1 VRRGEIWTV
10 AGGPDYARKPRPMII
25 IQANEFSETATITL
39 CGLTT
44 TATEGPLGRLVIA
57 PSALNG
63 LRSPSHVMVDK
74 IASVAK
80 SKLGYRLGR
89 LDHEDITRLN
99 SHLKIFLDLA

>member
-25 IQANEFSETATITL
+25 IQANQFSDTASITI

-44 TATEGPLGRLVIA
+44 TATDTPLARLVIQ

-74 IASVAK
+74 IASVPK
-80 SKLGYRLGR
+80 SKLGHRIGHLA
-89 LDHEDITRLN
+89 DEDITRLN
-99 SHLKIFLDLA
+99 SHLRIFLDLA